1 MPTLNTTIKLSS
13 TITANISSLV
23 INAYIDQPFDR
34 VNDIFLAGTGS
45 VTFADYNGDWNPQNT
60 SSPYYGLLVPMVPI
74 TLTADYASVNYSM
87 FKGFIK
93 SWTYKP
99 ANGVEVASM
108 TVTFID
114 GLGILNEVYVE
125 SLTYYAAAGW
135 TTGYR
140 IYGILIESGWDWYNQ
155 AVINLGATP
164 VLADPGTRRTA
175 LQAIQTMENSELG
188 AAYCDSMG
196 NFVFLDRN
204 AIAILSARTPFLFN
218 DDGTNISYQDVAFK
232 YDTDFIYNYIQVY
245 YYDPITWVAVGDS
258 ASQAQYFER
267 ALYRQDNL
275 IQYYYDAV
283 SQAFV
288 LSAGRSQPIL
298 RISSITL
305 DISDGQPANRIA
317 AGLYMDRYQPIQ
329 VTRNVPGTS
338 SITKDL
344 ICCGLTYTITPTKWT
359 VKVQTME
366 PEIASFVLDGTYPLA
381 GGILDTNQL
390 SY

>member
-1 MPTLNTTIKLSS
+1 MPILNTTIKLSS

-23 INAYIDQPFDR
+23 LNAYIDQPFDR

-114 GLGILNEVYVE
+114 GLGILSEVYVE
-125 SLTYYAAAGW
+125 SLTYYAAADW

-140 IYGILIESGWDWYNQ
+140 IYGILIEAGWDWYNQ
-155 AVINLGATP
+155 AYVTLGKTM

-188 AAYCDSMG
+188 AAYCDSSG
-196 NFVFLDRN
+196 NFIYLDRE
-204 AIAILSARTPFLFN
+204 AIAIYSSTTPFLFN

-232 YDTDFIYNYIQVY
+232 YDTDFIYNYVQVY
-245 YYDPITWVAVGDS
+245 YYDSVTWVAVGNS
-258 ASQAQYFER
+258 ISQAQYFER

-275 IQYYYDAV
+275 IHYYDDAV
-283 SQAFV
+283 GQAFT
-288 LSAGRSQPIL
+288 LNYGRANPIL

-305 DISDGQPANRIA
+305 DISDGQPANRIE
-317 AGLYMDRYQPIQ
+317 AGLTMDRYQPIQ

-344 ICCGLTYTITPTKWT
+344 ICCGLTYTITPSKWT
-359 VKVQTME
+359 VKIQTME

>member
-1 MPTLNTTIKLSS
+1 MPTLNANIKLSAS
-13 TITANISSLV
+13 ITANISSLV

-34 VNDIFLAGTGS
+34 VNDIFLTGS
-45 VTFADYNGDWNPQNT
+45 GSLTFADYNGDWNPQNT
-60 SSPYYGLLVPMVPI
+60 SSPYTGLLVPMVSI
-74 TLTADYASVNYSM
+74 TLTADYASTNYTM

-99 ANGVEVASM
+99 ANGSEVAAM
-108 TVTFID
+108 TVTFVD
-114 GLGILNEVYVE
+114 GLGILSEVY
-125 SLTYYAAAGW
+125 LTTLGYYSGAGY

-140 IYGILIESGWDWYNQ
+140 VLGILIDSGWDT
-155 AVINLGATP
+155 ATQSTIYAGNTI
-164 VLADPGTRRTA
+164 VDADPGTRRTA

-188 AAYCDSMG
+188 AAYCDSAG
-196 NFVFLDRN
+196 KFTFLSREV
-204 AIAILSARTPFLFN
+204 IATLSARTPFLFN

-232 YDTDFIYNYIQVY
+232 YDTDFIYNLVNVY
-245 YYDPITWVAVGDS
+245 FSGGTSYYTVGDS
-258 ASQAQYFER
+258 TSQAAYFER

-275 IQYYYDAV
+275 ITYGYDALD
-283 SQAFV
+283 QAYT

-305 DISDGQPANRIA
+305 DITQGQPSNRIA

-329 VTRNVPGTS
+329 VTRSVPGTS

-359 VKVQTME
+359 VKIQTME
-366 PEIASFVLDGTYPLA
+366 PEIATFVLDGTYPLA

>member
-1 MPTLNTTIKLSS
+1 MPTLNTNIKLSS
-13 TITANISSLV
+13 TLTVNVSTLV
-23 INAYIDQPFDR
+23 LNAYIDQPFDR
-34 VNDIFLAGTGS
+34 VHDIFLTGTGS
-45 VTFADYNGDWNPQNT
+45 LTFADYTGDWNPQNT

-74 TLTADYASVNYSM
+74 TLTATYSSTNYSM

-114 GLGILNEVYVE
+114 GLGILSEVYVE
-125 SLTYYAAAGW
+125 TLTYYAAADW

-140 IYGILIESGWDWYNQ
+140 VYGILIESGWDYVSQSVVYAGNTY
-155 AVINLGATP
+155 V
-164 VLADPGTRRTA
+164 VADPGTRRTA

-188 AAYCDSMG
+188 AAYCDSLG
-196 NFVFLDRN
+196 NLVFLGRDN
-204 AIAILSARTPFLFN
+204 IAQLSARVPFLFN

-245 YYDPITWVAVGDS
+245 YNDPNSWVGVGDTV
-258 ASQAQYFER
+258 SQSKYFER
-267 ALYRQDNL
+267 ALYRQDSL
-275 IQYYYDAV
+275 IHYQDDAV
-283 SQAFV
+283 QQAYV
-288 LSAGRSQPIL
+288 LSAGRSNPIL

-305 DISDGQPANRIA
+305 DITDGQPSNRID

-329 VTRNVPGTS
+329 VTRSVPGTS

-344 ICCGLTYTITPTKWT
+344 ICCGLTYTITPDKWM
-359 VKVQTME
+359 VKIQTME
-366 PEIASFVLDGTYPLA
+366 PEIATFVLDGTYPLA